1 MSRKRLN
8 NLIMTYVATRMV
20 YLVLIFSLY
29 LFFAGHNAPG
39 GGFIAGLMTAAAI
52 VLVYVTFGSNFLQSQ
67 LYYDFRILM
76 GIGLLFSF
84 GCGMGGVLFG
94 LPFLTHTFFAGSL
107 PLLGHIELATAT
119 IFDFGVYLV
128 VVGGTVTIIT
138 SIGEN

>member
-76 GIGLLFSF
+76 GIG
-84 GCGMGGVLFG
+84 CGMGGVLFG